1 MPENAYFRQPTT
13 QKMLL
18 DILFIYCKLNPDVSY
33 RQGMHELLAPI
44 LWVVERDAVDETLA
58 YSEADELLSMVVSG
72 QHIEHDT
79 FTLFALIMQTA
90 KSFYEPASG
99 SWPTRPKATPSTRK
113 DSQESPILQR
123 CNHIFNDLLPKTDP
137 ELADH
142 LHNMEIA
149 PQIFLMSVRTILF
162 P

>member
-1 MPENAYFRQPTT
+1 
-13 QKMLL
+13 MLL
-18 DILFIYCKLNPDVSY
+18 DILFIYCKLNPDVGY

-44 LWVVERDAVDETLA
+44 LWVVERDTLDDTIT
-58 YSEADELLSMVVSG
+58 YPEADESISVILSS

-90 KSFYEPASG
+90 KSFYEPAVG
-99 SWPTRPKATPSTRK
+99 SWHTQPKSTLPDHK
-113 DSQESPILQR
+113 DIQQESPILQR

-142 LHNMEIA
+142 LHNMEIV
-149 PQIFLMSVRTILF
+149 PQIFLMSVYIVLL